1 MKDSMSNPKAEHTA
15 NVRLAQCEFAAVDMC
30 DCGAL
35 QVHLGDLSLRLPPE
49 LVQSLT
55 RTLSAALSRRQAI
68 LVERA
73 NAGRLGSSWGGSDT
87 PRGKA

>member
-1 MKDSMSNPKAEHTA
+1 MQSKTEHKS
-15 NVRLAQCEFAAVDMC
+15 NVRLAECEYAAVDMC

-49 LVQSLT
+49 LVQALT

-68 LVERA
+68 LTERA
-73 NAGRLGSSWGGSDT
+73 NERLLGVSWAGSDT